1 MKKTNQQQPGIF
13 PDPPEH
19 LSERSKELW
28 RKLGPDEAKSIERR
42 TLFQAGLEALDR
54 ADEAR
59 RIIQAEGII
68 SKTTTTGAVHVHPAV
83 KVEREARAQF
93 VRIWDLLNLKWNSGI
108 DGGTTW

>member
-1 MKKTNQQQPGIF
+1 MKKTKQDEATVI

-19 LSERSKELW
+19 LSERSRELW
-28 RKLGPDEAKSIERR
+28 RKLAPAEARSVERR

-59 RIIQAEGII
+59 RIIQAEGMI
-68 SKTTTTGAVHVHPAV
+68 SKTTTTGTVHVHPAV

-93 VRIWDLLNLKWNSGI
+93 VRIWNMLNLKWNSGI
-108 DGGTTW
+108 DGGNPW

>member
-1 MKKTNQQQPGIF
+1 MNKTKQGEAITI

-19 LSERSKELW
+19 LSGRSRELW

-59 RIIQAEGII
+59 RIIQAEGMI

-93 VRIWDLLNLKWNSGI
+93 VRIWDLLNLKWNSEI
-108 DGGTTW
+108 DGGDRW

>member
-1 MKKTNQQQPGIF
+1 MTKTKEQSASII

-28 RKLGPDEAKSIERR
+28 CNLAPNEAKSVERR

-59 RIIQAEGII
+59 RIIQAEGMI
-68 SKTTTTGAVHVHPAV
+68 SKTATTGAVHVHPAV

-93 VRIWDLLNLKWNSGI
+93 VRIWDLLNLGWNESI
-108 DGGTTW
+108 DGGWPL